1 MKALKKFRWIL
12 LGFAILILIVIIWV
26 GKEFL
31 LSSDGPLYGNRL
43 QGVEKVPISNALKST
58 ITALIDSKS
67 GVKSS
72 TVNVHGLIVN
82 VVIFVNDTMTI
93 DIAKATSVEVLT
105 KFSDAEKSFYDIS
118 FLINY
123 AQKSTKTDFPLIG
136 YKNKNSTEI
145 VW

>member
-1 MKALKKFRWIL
+1 MKALKKFRWVI

-43 QGVEKVPISNALKST
+43 QGADKVPISSALKT
-58 ITALIDSKS
+58 EITTLINSKS

-72 TVNVHGLIVN
+72 SVNVHGLIIN
-82 VVIFVNDTMTI
+82 VIIMVDDTMTT
-93 DIAKATSVEVLT
+93 DVAKIISNEALM
-105 KFSDAEKSFYDIS
+105 KFSDAEKKFYDIS

-123 AQKSTKTDFPLIG
+123 AAKSDKKDFPLIG
-136 YKNKNSTEI
+136 YKNKNNTEI